1 MSRTISTALQAA
13 NAKPGVHKVAGA
25 PGLYLKVGGA
35 DAASWFWRY
44 RLGGKRREIG
54 LGSRDAV
61 SLADARKRVTAL
73 AALRDKGVDPIVER
87 RRERAENLAKSRA
100 AQPIA
105 FRQMAEAYLEAH
117 AASWRH
123 RYARQVWLNPL
134 VAYAFPV
141 IGDLPL
147 DQIELSH
154 VLAVMDAAEQA
165 GAQETARRVRGRIER
180 VINAAMAK
188 GRCDAARRNPA
199 DAKLIA
205 ATRPTRRSPGARP
218 HYRAVRV
225 DGAPEVFRALACQD
239 GSAFSAWV
247 FMIATAARP
256 SEALGAR
263 WQEVDLDRRLWTLPA
278 ARMKS
283 AREHVVPLSTAALA
297 VLKRQACVRTGD
309 AIFPGRSGS
318 PLSYNSFATAPA
330 KAGID
335 AACPHGWRSVF
346 RDWAGDIGEISRDLA
361 EAALAHSLGATEGAY
376 RRLTAVERRRAVME
390 AYARWL
396 NDDNAKVVAFPTSK
410 TA

>member
-1 MSRTISTALQAA
+1 
-13 NAKPGVHKVAGA
+13 
-25 PGLYLKVGGA
+25 
-35 DAASWFWRY
+35 
-44 RLGGKRREIG
+44 LGDKRREMG
-54 LGSRDAV
+54 LGSRAKIKLSEARDA
-61 SLADARKRVTAL
+61 ARAL
-73 AALRDKGVDPIVER
+73 AVKQKEGIDPVEQR
-87 RRERAENLAKSRA
+87 RRERAENLARSRA
-100 AQPIA
+100 TPPPT
-105 FRQMAEAYLEAH
+105 FEQMTADYLRAH
-117 AASWRH
+117 CGDWKH
-123 RYARQVWLNPL
+123 KYARAVWLNPIKTY
-134 VAYAFPV
+134 AYPI
-141 IGDLPL
+141 IGDLAL
-147 DQIELSH
+147 DAIEVSH
-154 VLAVMDAAEQA
+154 VVAVVEAAEEA
-165 GAQETARRVRGRIER
+165 GAKETARRLRARIER
-180 VINAAMAK
+180 VLTAAMAK
-188 GRCDAARRNPA
+188 GRCDTARRNPA

-239 GSAFSAWV
+239 SSAFSAWV

-263 WQEVDLDRRLWTLPA
+263 WQEVDVDRRLWTLPA

-297 VLKRQACVRTGD
+297 VLKRQACVRTSD

-318 PLSYNSFATAPA
+318 PLSYNSFATGPA